1 MTKNK
6 FEPEDPQTRW
16 LSTGKAPNRDMSLQ
30 EDFVYWD
37 REGTRWAAPVGSEVD
52 GASIP
57 QALWSIVGSPFTGCY
72 RRASILHDVACDNA
86 KNDFP
91 ARREAD
97 RMYYYA
103 CRKGGCSIPE
113 AIVQYLGVTIGAWAS
128 RIKHFE
134 IYDREVVVEA
144 LTDGERRQRE
154 ITDAV
159 IVGTFNELKLGVQQ
173 YMTRAESVELAE
185 EDSLFENVRAEVD
198 RQLDIKTKQLS
209 AIL

>member
-6 FEPEDPQTRW
+6 FEPDDPKARW
-16 LSTGKAPNRDMSLQ
+16 LSTGKAPNRDMILL
-30 EDFVYWD
+30 EEFVYWD
-37 REGTRWAAPVGSEVD
+37 REGKLWAAPVGSEVD

-57 QALWSIVGSPFTGCY
+57 QALWAIVGSPFTGCY

-86 KNDFP
+86 QNDFP

-128 RIKHFE
+128 RIKHLDV
-134 IYDREVVVEA
+134 YDQEVVVEA

-173 YMTRAESVELAE
+173 YMTEAESLELAD

-198 RQLDIKTKQLS
+198 RQLDIKTKQLG